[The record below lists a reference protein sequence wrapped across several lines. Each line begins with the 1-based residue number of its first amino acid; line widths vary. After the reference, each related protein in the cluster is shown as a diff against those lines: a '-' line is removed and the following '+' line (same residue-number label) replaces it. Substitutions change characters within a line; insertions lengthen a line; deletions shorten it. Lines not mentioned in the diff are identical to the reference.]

1 MGQKN
6 KIRIGVLIS
15 VRSTAGKFSNAGNFL
30 IYERGKE
37 LLEAFLGHSF
47 EFVYIERDYP
57 FDNNFDGVIILGGPL
72 ITQKLHKQSK
82 NIYESIQNRDIPVFC
97 LGLGISYDTYSLDD
111 DSICFWKHVY
121 ATSKLFS
128 VRDKVT
134 KDLLKKYGIKA
145 ELTGCPALLN
155 LKSLKE
161 DVAFVR
167 KGEIKKIAVTIPY
180 LSIGPFLSIR
190 PFKSLLLTLYF
201 LFILKIKFNKKELG
215 LIFQHGYPNLVTKI
229 MRKSANM
236 LGIKTYDFVGKNL
249 DSPELRKYDI
259 CIGPRLH
266 SHIYFLSLNKPSFL
280 LDIDRRTEGFLKT
293 IKTPSDKYTIS
304 GIRNLV
310 NMLSDRIA
318 ENNFEEFN
326 SVHIEITKLYIVMKK
341 FLDKVVLFYEK
352 RSAL

>member
-1 MGQKN
+1 MVKE
-6 KIRIGVLIS
+6 
-15 VRSTAGKFSNAGNFL
+15 AANAGTNAIKFQTYKAEK
-30 IYERGKE
+30 IASKYSPAYWDTTKE
-37 LLEAFLGHSF
+37 S
-47 EFVYIERDYP
+47 
-57 FDNNFDGVIILGGPL
+57 
-72 ITQKLHKQSK
+72 
-82 NIYESIQNRDIPVFC
+82 
-97 LGLGISYDTYSLDD
+97 
-111 DSICFWKHVY
+111 
-121 ATSKLFS
+121 
-128 VRDKVT
+128 T
-134 KDLLKKYGIKA
+134 KSQYDLLKKYGIKA

-180 LSIGPFLSIR
+180 LSVGPFLSRR
-190 PFKSLLLTLYF
+190 PFLSVKSFLLTLYF

-229 MRKSANM
+229 MRRLASM
-236 LGIKTYDFVGKNL
+236 FGMKTYDFVGKNL

-293 IKTPSDKYTIS
+293 IKTPSDSYTFS
-304 GIRNLV
+304 GIKNLV

-318 ENNFEEFN
+318 ENNFEKFN
-326 SVHIEITKLYIVMKK
+326 NVSIEITKLYIVMKK
-341 FLDKVVLFYEK
+341 FLDKIILFYEK